1 MKTKLLVSIF
11 SFILYQ
17 SSFAQVSER
26 IQGQVSFDKTAAT
39 KVEIINSTSKT
50 VVLSDTNGNFTINID
65 INDVLVFVA
74 KNHEI
79 KEIKISVAVLNQGA
93 LKVTLSPKVEELK
106 EVIIQNTPSIK
117 LSKDAKWEQAKLDQ
131 YALEKNANSL
141 KNPGVYTGTIENGM
155 DLMRIG
161 GMIAK
166 LFKKKNSDTE
176 SKGPIFPFIDAAKT
190 QIVTEFYIDTLQL
203 RKEEI
208 ATFLD
213 FCNKDPKS
221 KIIAAQQNVLSLQEF
236 MSSKILQF
244 KSL

>member
-141 KNPGVYTGTIENGM
+141 KNHVYTGTIENGM

-176 SKGPIFPFIDAAKT
+176 SKGPILPFIDAAKT

-203 RKEEI
+203 RNEEI

>member
-221 KIIAAQQNVLSLQEF
+221 KIIAVQQNVLSLQEF

>member
-176 SKGPIFPFIDAAKT
+176 SKGPILPFINAAKT

>member
-176 SKGPIFPFIDAAKT
+176 SKGPILPFIDAAKT

>member
-141 KNPGVYTGTIENGM
+141 KNPGVYTGTIENGV

-176 SKGPIFPFIDAAKT
+176 SKGPILPFIDAAKT